1 MELNEYQKQAMTTCM
16 PSCSNIPY
24 MLINLQGEVGE
35 LSSKIAKAIRK
46 GQLRLDAVRST
57 EGAVLHHQADWR
69 LASSQERQELTDALT
84 GELGDVLW
92 QLSGLCSVLG
102 ISLDDIAQTNLHKLA
117 SRQQRGVIDG
127 NGDNR

>member
-46 GQLRLDAVRST
+46 GKLRLDAVCKT
-57 EGAVLHHQADWR
+57 DGAVLYHQADWG
-69 LASSQERQELTDALT
+69 LTPPQERQELTDALT

-92 QLSGLCSVLG
+92 QLSGVCSVLG
-102 ISLDDIAQTNLHKLA
+102 ISLNDIAQANLHKLA

-127 NGDNR
+127 DGDNR

>member
-1 MELNEYQKQAMTTCM
+1 M

-46 GQLRLDAVRST
+46 GKLRLDAVYKT
-57 EGAVLHHQADWR
+57 EGAVLHHQADWG
-69 LASSQERQELTDALT
+69 LTPPQERQELTDALT

-92 QLSGLCSVLG
+92 QLAGLCSILG
-102 ISLDDIAQTNLHKLA
+102 IPLDDIAQTNLHKLA
-117 SRQQRGVIDG
+117 SRRQRGVIDG